1 MAFNNKNLF
10 ITLLSL
16 CTFQTYAAQC
26 TADSFAKNRLNNF
39 ILLSQQTRT
48 EIPKSVEMTIDSPDG
63 YLRASAQS
71 HFTQCGELIG
81 SSIKEVKTSTGPTK
95 NVFTATNEVQL
106 NRTEF
111 GWRIQMD
118 ANGVITDNISQKT
131 TQLYRQTLEG
141 LYQLNNKGFISH
153 AANRS
158 IIAATKAGDK
168 DETTVGTIDYVLN
181 SSGLLARAVN
191 KGSMAINNYT
201 MVYSY
206 DGNDRLIKTQSPSTV
221 EEYAYDNEGRDLSLS
236 KTQTYFT
243 IEKNLTTCEAWNAQ
257 GECTRANMDIMIV
270 PVDRTGKQYVDKH
283 KAVMTTKYEYWN

>member
-1 MAFNNKNLF
+1 MPFNNKNLF

-26 TADSFAKNRLNNF
+26 TAETFAKNKLNNF

-48 EIPKSVEMTIDSPDG
+48 EIPKSVEITIDSPDG
-63 YLRASAQS
+63 YLHASAQS
-71 HFTQCGELIG
+71 NFSQCGELIG
-81 SSIKEVKTSTGPTK
+81 SSIKEVKTSTGPKT
-95 NVFTATNEVQL
+95 VFTATNEIKL

-111 GWRIQMD
+111 GWRIQLD
-118 ANGVITDNISQKT
+118 ANGVIVDNNSQKT

-141 LYQLNNKGFISH
+141 MYQLNNKGFISH
-153 AANRS
+153 AVNRS

-168 DETTVGTIDYVLN
+168 DKTTVGTIDYVFN

-191 KGSMAINNYT
+191 KGSLAIDNNT
-201 MVYSY
+201 IVYSY
-206 DGNDRLIKTQSPSTV
+206 DGNHRLIKTQSPSTI
-221 EEYAYDNEGRDLSLS
+221 EEYAYDNEGRELSLS

-243 IEKNLTTCEAWNAQ
+243 IEKKLTTCEEWNSHR
-257 GECTRANMDIMIV
+257 ECIRANMDIMIV

-283 KAVMTTKYEYWN
+283 KAVMTAKYEYWN